1 MWRMWE
7 EFRTSRFGRVCVD
20 YARVLGVWLAMLVL
34 LAISFFGDLF
44 ETRILGYLGPHV
56 LEAIGAAE
64 RFCSFPIS
72 AVRVVIG
79 GMMLFSVQFAAAK
92 QRERLR
98 ECFWQTL
105 LFGLIAQ
112 AAAAVWMH
120 WQWCEG
126 GCSCVST
133 ALALAP
139 TVAVYALLAL
149 LISMRRLVLP
159 ALAVLVGRVVHV
171 IVQWWLCSGS
181 PAWLMDIVLSLFGI
195 GGIPAVAALIQAA
208 ASLAVLLIVIR
219 MRPWQYELLEGL
231 WKPVLSWRLLRRTLP
246 VIACCAVVVC
256 GSMGQYDLIDRL
268 YGEAGMNLLIARS
281 VIGSIEGI
289 FSLIWQ
295 AAIPTAMVVIG
306 HSLGEG
312 DQREARRNFGR
323 MCIVTLV
330 MALLSV
336 LLQAVYGLQLY
347 PIRDAE
353 VMALAERARMVLM
366 LLTVPQALGALLL
379 TALNAGGRIPLRLGV
394 AAVNAALVWRLRDM
408 AVSTIGMELLIRNA
422 YLLLLIPIGLFLY
435 GAFGNAWLCT
445 LADPEN
451 EIPA

>member
-7 EFRTSRFGRVCVD
+7 NFRTSRFGRICLD
-20 YARVLGVWLAMLVL
+20 DAPVLGVWLAMLAV
-34 LAISFFGDLF
+34 LAISFFGDIF
-44 ETRILGYLGPHV
+44 DAGVLGYLGPRA
-56 LEAIGAAE
+56 LEVVGAAQ

-105 LFGLIAQ
+105 LFGLIAL
-112 AAAAVWMH
+112 AAATVWQH
-120 WQWCEG
+120 RQWCEDG
-126 GCSCVST
+126 RGCVAM
-133 ALALAP
+133 ALTLAP
-139 TVAVYALLAL
+139 TVAVYALLTL

-159 ALAVLVGRVVHV
+159 VISLLVGRAVHV

-195 GGIPAVAALIQAA
+195 HGIPALATLSEAV
-208 ASLAVLLIVIR
+208 ASLAVMLIVIR
-219 MRPWQYELLEGL
+219 KRPWQYELLEGL

-246 VIACCAVVVC
+246 VIACCAVAVC

-268 YGEAGMNLLIARS
+268 YGQAGMNLLIARS
-281 VIGSIEGI
+281 CIGNIEGM

-295 AAIPTAMVVIG
+295 TAIPTAMVVIG
-306 HSLGEG
+306 HSLGKG

-330 MALLSV
+330 LALLSV
-336 LLQAVYGLQLY
+336 LLQAVYGPQLY
-347 PIRDAE
+347 PTRDAE
-353 VMALAERARMVLM
+353 VMALGDEPRMVLM
-366 LLTVPQALGALLL
+366 LLTVPQAMGALLL

-394 AAVNAALVWRLRDM
+394 AAVNAAVVWRLRDM

-435 GAFGNAWLCT
+435 AVFGNAWLRT
-445 LADPEN
+445 LADPER